1 MEKTKKAFRVSA
13 RLYSE
18 VAKFAEWD
26 KNHEFP
32 HYEEIAGTER
42 KFDLEGAT
50 LRNGTEVISLKT
62 AEMWMLENHPD
73 YMQGCCIVQ
82 KVDKNADF
90 LMTAVPC
97 NEYLDGYFENYEN
110 RRLYAERKAKQMGV
124 VIGQETAK
132 DVLGL

>member
-1 MEKTKKAFRVSA
+1 MAKAFRVSA

-18 VAKFAEWD
+18 IAEFAPWD
-26 KNHEFP
+26 KEHEFP
-32 HYEEIAGTER
+32 HYKEVAGTER

-50 LRNGTEVISLKT
+50 LNDGTAVTSLDT

-82 KVDKNADF
+82 KVDRNADF
-90 LMTAVPC
+90 MMKAVPC
-97 NEYLDGYFENYEN
+97 NEYLDGHFENYEN
-110 RRLYAERKAKQMGV
+110 RRLYAEWLAKQKGV
-124 VIGQETAK
+124 VIGKETAK